1 MKVYTR
7 TGDAGTTG
15 ILGGTRLPKNHIRIE
30 AYGTVDELNAHL
42 GLLRDYEAAA
52 NHGAAI
58 VAIQEDLFVL
68 GSHLASDPEKNK
80 MELPEL
86 NPLRI
91 DDLEKAMDDMDA
103 TLPEMRNFVLPGGHP
118 AVSQCHIARCVC
130 RRAERATIALAHT
143 SYVNDAMI
151 RYLNR
156 LSDYLFV
163 LSRTLTHEL
172 GATETPWVPN
182 KKR

>member
-42 GLLRDYEAAA
+42 GMLRDYDALAPHREA
-52 NHGAAI
+52 I
-58 VAIQEDLFVL
+58 IAIQEDLFVL

-86 NPLRI
+86 NPERI
-91 DDLEKAMDDMDA
+91 GDLESAMDAMDME
-103 TLPEMRNFVLPGGHP
+103 LPEMRNFVLPGGNP

-143 SYVNDAMI
+143 SFVHDVMI

-163 LSRTLTHEL
+163 LSRKLTHEL
-172 GATETPWVPN
+172 GAPETPWIPT

>member
-42 GLLRDYEAAA
+42 GMLRDYEATASY
-52 NHGAAI
+52 HAAI

-68 GSHLASDPEKNK
+68 GSHLASDPEQNK
-80 MELPEL
+80 MELPQL

-91 DDLEKAMDDMDA
+91 DDLEQAMDAMDA
-103 TLPEMRNFVLPGGHP
+103 QLPD
-118 AVSQCHIARCVC
+118 IARCVC
-130 RRAERATIALAHT
+130 RRAELATIALAHT
-143 SYVNDAMI
+143 SFVNDVAI

-163 LSRTLTHEL
+163 LSRALTHEL
-172 GATETPWVPN
+172 GATETPWIPN